1 MKSLSGALS
10 AALHAPVQRPALLV
24 QVGFSPVV
32 RWSSMSTI
40 TWNSATWTARAL
52 RVEDLQVQP
61 LRVSGTLVLGNL
73 DDVAGTLVLAQGIQD
88 KPITLWGYDAAATG
102 AADVVWLANAVGGAA
117 QIGEREVRITLRHRT
132 ELQLSPRTFIGPDTG
147 FTCLLPTGTVLR
159 INGQAV
165 RLERGA

>member
-1 MKSLSGALS
+1 MKSISGALS
-10 AALHAPVQRPALLV
+10 AALNAPVQRPALLV

-40 TWNSATWTARAL
+40 SWNGYTWTARGL
-52 RVEDLQVQP
+52 RVDDLQVMP
-61 LRVSGTLVLGNL
+61 LSVSGTLVLDNS
-73 DDVAGTLVLAQGIQD
+73 DDVAGTLVLSQGVQD
-88 KPITLWGYDAAATG
+88 KPIIIYGYDAAATG

-117 QIGEREVRITLRHRT
+117 RVAEREVRITLRHRT
-132 ELQLSPRTFIGPDTG
+132 DLQLSPRTFIGPDTG

-165 RLERGA
+165 QLDRKG